1 MNRKDKYN
9 TKYSVQRYLEN
20 GEEVKLMTK
29 YGYGIVS
36 LYYLVHFYWL
46 SYFAYNPS
54 IERSLIN
61 EKSIRTTKGICPRC
75 FSPVYY
81 FNDAETSKLQ
91 HSKVCDRRQQLL
103 IRELIKS
110 QQLMGNEEAI
120 FIHRRAKY
128 FKLNT
133 VKLTEFYDFLES
145 NSNFFESNKY
155 IIKI

>member
-1 MNRKDKYN
+1 MNKLDRKQKYN
-9 TKYSVQRYLEN
+9 SKYSLQRYLEN

-61 EKSIRTTKGICPRC
+61 EKSTRNTKGICPRC
-75 FSPVYY
+75 FAPVYY
-81 FNDAETSKLQ
+81 FDDAQVSILQ
-91 HSKVCDRRQQLL
+91 HRKKCDKIQQEL
-103 IRELIKS
+103 IRELSRI
-110 QQLMGNEEAI
+110 GNKKAT

-133 VKLTEFYDFLES
+133 DRLTDFYDFLED

>member
-9 TKYSVQRYLEN
+9 SKYCIQRYLEN
-20 GEEVKLMTK
+20 GEEQKLITK
-29 YGYGIVS
+29 YGQGILS
-36 LYYLVHFYWL
+36 LYYLTHLYWL

-54 IERSLIN
+54 INRSLIN
-61 EKSIRTTKGICPRC
+61 DKSIRTTKGICPRC

-81 FNDAETSKLQ
+81 FDDAETSKQQ

-103 IRELIKS
+103 IREVIKS
-110 QQLMGNEEAI
+110 QKIMGNEEAT

-128 FKLNT
+128 FKLTSN
-133 VKLTEFYDFLES
+133 KLTDFYDFLES
-145 NSNFFESNKY
+145 NSSFFETNRY